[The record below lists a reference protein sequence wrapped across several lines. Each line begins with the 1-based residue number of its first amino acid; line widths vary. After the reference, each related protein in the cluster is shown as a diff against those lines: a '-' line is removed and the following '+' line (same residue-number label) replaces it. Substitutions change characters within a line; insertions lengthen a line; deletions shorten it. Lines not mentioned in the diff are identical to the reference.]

1 MSPRRILGFE
11 GRVLPP
17 DEIYESREHINPE
30 VKKVLEKVDFK
41 LLRSLFEKIAR
52 RCGINGDD
60 FTFIEKENIISEDKN
75 EQEIGPRTLAIYDF
89 YNDAIIFSD
98 DYDKKVEDAIFN
110 GFDSA
115 NTFESRRIYG
125 IDPSLF
131 SDIDLLDKKTLES
144 LKQLFF
150 LNILIH
156 EEAHVF
162 SYNELSYWQDNNTFR
177 KMLKF
182 FFAKGTLNDVFI
194 KSGYSRQCR
203 RKSYKDGDIQE
214 DGWMQLVKFDESVN
228 EKIARLVLFEY
239 LKIDS
244 EFVIDKRVIDYFCS
258 IQLTMLG
265 YTSLIKDL
273 DEMIKSVSEVIGVP
287 EETIFGAIL
296 RGKVEGIDIEDSD
309 VLEFFKRY
317 VTEFEDQNNPWIKD
331 DE

>member
-156 EEAHVF
+156 EEAHRLEHAF
-162 SYNELSYWQDNNTFR
+162 SEESI
-177 KMLKF
+177 
-182 FFAKGTLNDVFI
+182 AKLN
-194 KSGYSRQCR
+194 
-203 RKSYKDGDIQE
+203 
-214 DGWMQLVKFDESVN
+214 
-228 EKIARLVLFEY
+228 
-239 LKIDS
+239 
-244 EFVIDKRVIDYFCS
+244 S
-258 IQLTMLG
+258 IL
-265 YTSLIKDL
+265 
-273 DEMIKSVSEVIGVP
+273 
-287 EETIFGAIL
+287 
-296 RGKVEGIDIEDSD
+296 
-309 VLEFFKRY
+309 
-317 VTEFEDQNNPWIKD
+317 NNPKYCPHGKPILGLA
-331 DE
+331 